1 MAHHRTVVAGFEK
14 KFSEIRAESERAIAQ
29 LDAAQLRRSLDGDT
43 NSVAVIMKHV
53 GGNLRSRFTDFLGSD
68 GEKAWRDREAEFR
81 DDFPE
86 GEAGRQAALEAW
98 HQGFA
103 VLEATLAS
111 LGDDDLGR
119 TVTIRGVP
127 QSVAFALARAV
138 AHLGYHQG
146 QITLIARIHVGPSRW
161 KSISIPRGASAV
173 HNASLGF
180 LPRGGGH
187 GGGRG
192 D

>member
-1 MAHHRTVVAGFEK
+1 MKNTPGARLMA
-14 KFSEIRAESERAIAQ
+14 
-29 LDAAQLRRSLDGDT
+29 
-43 NSVAVIMKHV
+43 MW

-111 LGDDDLGR
+111 LSDDDLGR

-161 KSISIPRGASAV
+161 TSISIPRGASEL

-180 LPRGGGH
+180 RPAPGGSERGMGG
-187 GGGRG
+187 
-192 D
+192 